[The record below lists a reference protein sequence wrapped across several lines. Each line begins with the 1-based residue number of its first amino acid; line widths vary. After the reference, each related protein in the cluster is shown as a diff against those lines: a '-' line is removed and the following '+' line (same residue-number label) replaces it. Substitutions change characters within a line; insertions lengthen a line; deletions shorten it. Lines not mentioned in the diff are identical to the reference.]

1 MSNTNKPTYII
12 GDNTPNRGVFLSD
25 NHEAFLSLLPKELTI
40 EHLNANPTG
49 GSLTTRDYKG
59 DLVQFNVVEP
69 FFRIG

>member
-1 MSNTNKPTYII
+1 
-12 GDNTPNRGVFLSD
+12 VFLSD